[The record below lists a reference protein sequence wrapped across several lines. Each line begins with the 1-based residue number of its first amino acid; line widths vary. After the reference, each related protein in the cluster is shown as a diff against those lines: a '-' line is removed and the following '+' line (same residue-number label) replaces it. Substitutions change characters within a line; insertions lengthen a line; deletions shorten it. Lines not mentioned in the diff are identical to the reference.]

1 MTLKS
6 KIFLASI
13 CITTS
18 ILSGCA
24 SGPAKYEI
32 KTSGDPVINRD
43 ISGKPLSVVVR
54 LYQLKD
60 ASEFSKLTFATAA
73 SGRSDAEL
81 FGQDFIERT
90 EIVVVPG
97 AQKVNASTILPE
109 TKYLGVVGYFRNPDR
124 HAWRYLVKA
133 DDVRRN
139 GLTFTV
145 RDCYLELSGIKPVP
159 LASQPEGA
167 KAECTDVDHVST
179 GSNRQATNGSAP
191 AKSAASKAKRTV
203 TKAIPLPEK
212 PQ

>member
-1 MTLKS
+1 MRLNSRNIFSTTL
-6 KIFLASI
+6 LA
-13 CITTS
+13 TM
-18 ILSGCA
+18 LVSGCA
-24 SGPAKYEI
+24 SGPTRFDI

-60 ASEFSKLTFATAA
+60 ANEFSKLTFATAA

-81 FGQDFIERT
+81 FGQEFIERT
-90 EIVVVPG
+90 EVVVVPG
-97 AQKVNASTILPE
+97 AQKVNAGTILPE

-133 DDVRRN
+133 DDVRRH

-145 RDCYLELSGIKPVP
+145 RDCYLELSGIKPVAIP
-159 LASQPEGA
+159 SQPEGA
-167 KAECTDVDHVST
+167 KAECNDPDNQPS
-179 GSNRQATNGSAP
+179 ANGRPAAANKAAP
-191 AKSAASKAKRTV
+191 PVKQKAKRPSA
-203 TKAIPLPEK
+203 KPLPLPTT